1 MNTEMNTINF
11 ELKKPE
17 LAEIAIALFKSER
30 PKGWLRVSRTLS
42 CRFTPD
48 GGLELERVEPQPS
61 PQDPDGSFEELVEW
75 GEGDKP
81 SKK

>member
-1 MNTEMNTINF
+1 MKLTKL
-11 ELKKPE
+11 ELG
-17 LAEIAIALFKSER
+17 EIAFAMLKTHK
-30 PKGWLRVSRTLS
+30 PDGWLQASRTLS
-42 CRFTPD
+42 YRFTPD